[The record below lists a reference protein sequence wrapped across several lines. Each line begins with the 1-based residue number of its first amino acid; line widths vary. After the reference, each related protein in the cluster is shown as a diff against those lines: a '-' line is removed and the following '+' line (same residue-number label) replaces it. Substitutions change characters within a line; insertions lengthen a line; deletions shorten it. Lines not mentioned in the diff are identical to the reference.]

1 MRESRI
7 EFVYH
12 EVEKYSGV
20 TKKLIRD
27 KSRVREV
34 AIPRQVLAYILRVYL
49 GMSLNEVGKEILKDH
64 SAISYYVSKHE
75 DHMFYPPYAR
85 LYTSVIDALSADS
98 LKYDLNLL
106 NEKIKLAEVKL
117 SNLKSRRD
125 SINKKVMENE
135 AS

>member
-20 TKKLIRD
+20 NKKLIRD

-34 AIPRQVLAYILRVYL
+34 AIPRQVFAYILRVYL
-49 GMSLNEVGKEILKDH
+49 NMSLKEVGMEILKDH
-64 SAISYYVSKHE
+64 SAISYYISKHE

-85 LYTSVIDALSADS
+85 LYTSVVDALSADS

-106 NEKIKLAEVKL
+106 NEKIKLAEIKL
-117 SNLKSRRD
+117 LNLKNRRD
-125 SINKKVMENE
+125 SINKKVEKNE